1 MIQFDNELESF
12 VRRGVESG
20 PFDSREALLSHA
32 VRLLR
37 CDREEA
43 VDGVLR
49 GLEDAQAGRM
59 QPLREAI
66 ADVRRGVMAAADAL
80 DLLSE

>member
-1 MIQFDNELESF
+1 MIQFDHELESF
-12 VRRGVESG
+12 VRREVESG
-20 PFDSREALLSHA
+20 HFESREALLSHA

-37 CDREEA
+37 RDRDEA
-43 VDGVLR
+43 VGGVLR
-49 GLEDAQAGRM
+49 GLEDAQTGRM

-66 ADVRRGVMAAADAL
+66 ADIRRGVMAAADAL